1 MSASSQSNTAAAAN
15 GARPASRFAEPAS
28 RIDFEYSKGP
38 DVWSVF
44 NPINFPTAVNLGQ
57 GFMNWAPSPFVKN
70 AFIKAAEERVDVH
83 HYSHPKGR
91 PRLRKAVAEYVGKS
105 FHKPTSAQDDA
116 PPAQGQL
123 PQVRKTQEPLDVE
136 TEVQITAGANGGIY
150 SVLTA
155 FLEAG

>member
-1 MSASSQSNTAAAAN
+1 MSASAASNGVKPT
-15 GARPASRFAEPAS
+15 SRFAEPAS
-28 RIDFEYSKGP
+28 RIDFEYKKGP

-57 GFMNWAPSPFVKN
+57 GFMNWAPSPFVKD
-70 AFIKAAEERVDVH
+70 AFTKVADERVDVH

-105 FHKPTSAQDDA
+105 FHKPASPQDDV
-116 PPAQGQL
+116 PGQGGQL

-150 SVLTA
+150 SILTA